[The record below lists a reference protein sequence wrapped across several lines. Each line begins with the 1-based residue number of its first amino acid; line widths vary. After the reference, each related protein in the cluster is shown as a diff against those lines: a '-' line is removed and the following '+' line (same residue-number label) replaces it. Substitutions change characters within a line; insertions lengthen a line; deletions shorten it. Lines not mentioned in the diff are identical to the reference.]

1 MTKTKIFALLAGAA
15 ALAFGA
21 NAYAA
26 KEIKVSGN
34 NTSYSADDVQKLAA
48 TAVSMGVKE
57 PVNLNLAS
65 GNLTV
70 SGSSATKCVFKVGS
84 GSNPQIQGVSCK

>member
-1 MTKTKIFALLAGAA
+1 MTKTKLFALLAGAV

-57 PVNLNLAS
+57 PVNLEIRA
-65 GNLTV
+65 V
-70 SGSSATKCVFKVGS
+70 SVGWLGQVTCLNYCS
-84 GSNPQIQGVSCK
+84 LMLEKMKLP